1 MIFYEKKFRKLLSD
15 FFYYELLR
23 FQRIDY
29 ERIGVIFEQIFIKIT
44 QNFEISFEKNVSS
57 ENPKI
62 EKKLE
67 III

>member
-23 FQRIDY
+23 FERTDY

-57 ENPKI
+57 ENAKI